1 MMEVLKIK
9 KIDILNAKA
18 NNNKTPLFSD
28 EMLEALA
35 EAEDIEKHPEK
46 YKSYN
51 SVEDLMKDIHNEI
64 ENNME

>member
-1 MMEVLKIK
+1 MNKA
-9 KIDILNAKA
+9 DILNTKV
-18 NNNKTPLFSD
+18 NSDKITLFSD

-51 SVEDLMKDIHNEI
+51 SVEDLMKDILNEI

>member
-1 MMEVLKIK
+1 MNKA
-9 KIDILNAKA
+9 DILNTKV
-18 NNNKTPLFSD
+18 NSDKITLFSD

>member
-1 MMEVLKIK
+1 MK
-9 KIDILNAKA
+9 KTDFLKA
-18 NNNKTPLFSD
+18 NANNDKSPLFSD

-51 SVEDLMKDIHNEI
+51 SVEDFMKDIHNEI
-64 ENNME
+64 ENSME

>member
-1 MMEVLKIK
+1 MEVFKMK

-18 NNNKTPLFSD
+18 DNDKTPLFSN

-35 EAEDIEKHPEK
+35 ETEDIEKHPEK